1 MTSPSAGEFCQ
12 SLHTAVSAETDPTG
26 DPRHTRAVKAVARRK
41 APEKQEYFSG
51 SLFSLIHARP
61 S

>member
-1 MTSPSAGEFCQ
+1 MTFPSAGAFCQ
-12 SLHTAVSAETDPTG
+12 SLHMVVSADTDPTG
-26 DPRHTRAVKAVARRK
+26 DPRHRRAVKAVARRK

-51 SLFSLIHARP
+51 SLFPLIHARP